1 MKFHKPNE
9 TSPDIPAVILKKRR
23 LEQGETYF
31 SKISMGELS
40 SSLKKLHKE
49 GMQGHFRLRIEA
61 DEGKHAI
68 AVSVESLSYCDIND
82 NDPITL
88 KPIIRRFNTIEEMTE
103 SLSTHLAITYPSYK
117 KATLIHYKHIPTGWS
132 LSSILYTVQKW
143 LNKDLF

>member
-1 MKFHKPNE
+1 
-9 TSPDIPAVILKKRR
+9 
-23 LEQGETYF
+23 
-31 SKISMGELS
+31 MGELS
-40 SSLKKLHKE
+40 SSLKKLRKE

-82 NDPITL
+82 KDPITL
-88 KPIIRRFNTIEEMTE
+88 KPIIRRFNTVEEMTE